1 MHGATLTAGT
11 SKGPT
16 TGKSRPRAQ
25 LSASYATYTTS
36 PASFRAD
43 NCARKVGLMFF
54 RCPLR
59 IVKDSFHNC
68 ETAPCRTGFSL

>member
-1 MHGATLTAGT
+1 MKATMHGATLTGGT

-25 LSASYATYTTS
+25 LSASYANLPLLAHRS
-36 PASFRAD
+36 PADS
-43 NCARKVGLMFF
+43 CARKVGLMFF

-59 IVKDSFHNC
+59 I
-68 ETAPCRTGFSL
+68 ASLSYQ